1 MKDKVVF
8 VSVLDPGTQKRE
20 AFLEEIAPLIWATR
34 NQPGCL
40 FFDLYCILE
49 RESIFAL
56 HEIWSNYEDRQ
67 DHWQNVIGLQMNTLL
82 GRYLARPMEV
92 FELEEV
98 CL

>member
-1 MKDKVVF
+1 MKDKAVF

-20 AFLEEIAPLIWATR
+20 TFLEEIGPLIWATR

-40 FFDLYCILE
+40 FFDLYCVVE

-67 DHWQNVIGLQMNTLL
+67 NFWQNAIGAQMNAAL

-98 CL
+98 WL

>member
-1 MKDKVVF
+1 MQDKIVL

-40 FFDLYCILE
+40 FFDLYCVVGQQ
-49 RESIFAL
+49 SIFAL
-56 HEIWSNYEDRQ
+56 HEIWGNYEDRQ
-67 DHWQNVIGLQMNTLL
+67 TYWQNVIGVQMNTLL
-82 GRYLARPMEV
+82 RRYLAGPMEV